1 MINIQTVSVNNPM
14 TFTVTI
20 QEEGSETTHH
30 VTMSDETYQD
40 LSHDNAEPE
49 ACIEAAFKFLL
60 DREPKE
66 SILGSFDITVI
77 SKYFPEFKQAFSS
90 YLK

>member
-1 MINIQTVSVNNPM
+1 MINIKTVSATDPM

-20 QEEGSETTHH
+20 QESGSETVHH
-30 VTMSDETYQD
+30 VTMSEKTYQD
-40 LSHDNAEPE
+40 LAHGNAEPE

-77 SKYFPEFKQAFSS
+77 SKYFPEFKQSFLS